1 MSDESSEVRE
11 DEEPAA
17 PEAGKEAPEG
27 AQQDSQGRIAELEQA
42 LEDARQKAE
51 EAENERLR
59 TVAEM
64 ENVRKRARRD
74 VENAHKYGVEKFAG
88 DLLSVKD
95 SLEMGIDAARGDN
108 PSVEQ
113 LLEGKETTLRQLEKV
128 FEHFGIGELDPEGEA
143 FNPEFHE
150 AMTTQP
156 SDQAEPDTVLQV
168 IQKGYLIKGRLLR
181 PARVIVA
188 KPAEESGGSDSGGD
202 A

>member
-1 MSDESSEVRE
+1 MSDESTKVRE
-11 DEEPAA
+11 DEDKAA
-17 PEAGKEAPEG
+17 QAAEQGASGGAEG
-27 AQQDSQGRIAELEQA
+27 DPQERVAELEQA
-42 LEDARQKAE
+42 LEEARQKAE
-51 EAENERLR
+51 DAEQERLR
-59 TVAEM
+59 AVAEL

-88 DLLSVKD
+88 ELLSVKD
-95 SLEMGIDAARGDN
+95 SLEMGIDAARGEN

-113 LLEGKETTLRQLEKV
+113 LIEGKETTLRQLEKV
-128 FEHFGIGELDPEGEA
+128 LEHFGIGELDPAGEP

-168 IQKGYLIKGRLLR
+168 IQKGYLLKGRLLR

-188 KPAEESGGSDSGGD
+188 KPAEGDEGNDSGGG